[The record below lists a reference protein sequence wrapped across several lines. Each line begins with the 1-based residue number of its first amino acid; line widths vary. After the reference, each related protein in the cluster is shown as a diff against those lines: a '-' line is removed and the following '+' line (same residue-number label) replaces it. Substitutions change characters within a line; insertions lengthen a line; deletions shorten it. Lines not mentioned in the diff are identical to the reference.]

1 MVKILIV
8 NAWVNLA
15 SYKPLWDILT
25 YLTRNNILE
34 NYINNVTNKKLA
46 STKHKNLSNWNSWRI
61 VNYKANQTN
70 KPNLMQFIINMQIAA
85 DH

>member
-1 MVKILIV
+1 MR
-8 NAWVNLA
+8 
-15 SYKPLWDILT
+15 YP
-25 YLTRNNILE
+25 YLTRKNISE
-34 NYINNVTNKKLA
+34 NYINDVTNKKLA

-61 VNYKANQTN
+61 VNYKANATN